1 MIRKNEGPLQQL
13 SRRYSELNNFN
24 MPIKKTIIKNNNAIC
39 FEKVHSNRPLIIEG
53 YNFVVEYK
61 ILRIKIYTIH
71 FNNASNN
78 YILFKNGTVIFVL
91 NLIKRSDN
99 TKIIIDKNLKAKF
112 VY

>member
-1 MIRKNEGPLQQL
+1 MIRKNERPLQQL

-39 FEKVHSNRPLIIEG
+39 FKKVHSNRPLIEG
-53 YNFVVEYK
+53 YNFVVEYR
-61 ILRIKIYTIH
+61 ILCIKTYTIH
-71 FNNASNN
+71 SNNASNN
-78 YILFKNGTVIFVL
+78 YILFENGTVIFVL

-99 TKIIIDKNLKAKF
+99 TKIIIGKNLKAKF